1 MIGHFYKSDSGTI
14 AVAREMSHL
23 NDVKTDV
30 LDFRVSFL
38 EYFFFIIQCVST
50 LSFHVVV
57 LAMTQKSSEIKN
69 ITIIREPKTLEK
81 RNLCSVTYWVN
92 VVDVTLTLMF
102 DVTEAV
108 GMKPQ

>member
-81 RNLCSVTYWVN
+81 KICVQSPTGLM
-92 VVDVTLTLMF
+92 LTLMF

>member
-1 MIGHFYKSDSGTI
+1 
-14 AVAREMSHL
+14 MSHL

-57 LAMTQKSSEIKN
+57 LAMTQKSPEIKN

-81 RNLCSVTYWVN
+81 KNLCSVTYWVN